1 MKNSKILF
9 LLGGILLALS
19 SCAPVYIP
27 TVHNVPVLK
36 EKGASQIQA
45 WVGSSG
51 IDIQGAQMT
60 GERSAAMG
68 SNNNWHAYVEGGY
81 GMIHTKTPG
90 LTLSAFGGLAL
101 GAARGTGTFTVNG
114 TAYERTGEGTV
125 LKPFIQGNLGFQ
137 SDYFNIG
144 ISTRLAYLQFLS
156 KGGSSCLF
164 FHRAGRL
171 SAFGRPQIEGHGGFG
186 LKFPAGQSRSRCR
199 LCAVHVWCRLAIYIA
214 GFTIIELCLFLFF
227 FALFRLYL
235 IAIIQEL
242 LHGSIWPYGY
252 DVAFV

>member
-60 GERSAAMG
+60 GERSAAMGSISFSSG

-156 KGGSSCLF
+156 LSFDNQKEDPPAYFFTEPVAYLHLGGP
-164 FHRAGRL
+164 RL
-171 SAFGRPQIEGHGGFG
+171 KAMVDLGLSFPLGNPDHVVDYVPFMFGVG
-186 LKFPAGQSRSRCR
+186 LQYILPASR
-199 LCAVHVWCRLAIYIA
+199 
-214 GFTIIELCLFLFF
+214 
-227 FALFRLYL
+227 
-235 IAIIQEL
+235 
-242 LHGSIWPYGY
+242 
-252 DVAFV
+252 